1 MEIDWSLKKVIGW
14 GLMTDPKKVIDLGFS
29 KGIERVFLEAK
40 KKVVPEHKE
49 RSRLE

>member
-1 MEIDWSLKKVIGW
+1 
-14 GLMTDPKKVIDLGFS
+14 MTDPKKVIDFGFS